1 MSQET
6 DYLLRLMSQATKEVK
21 AVPIEI
27 TPTATKFTSQLTTG
41 YTRKGLFAYN
51 NSDAASGE
59 CFWGMSDVT
68 VVAGQVIPKGA
79 QVDIPVSTDLD
90 VYFICES
97 GELGDLRALEVA

>member
-1 MSQET
+1 MSNET

-21 AVPIEI
+21 AVSIEI
-27 TPTATKFTSQLTTG
+27 TSTATKLTSQLTTG

-51 NSDAASGE
+51 SSDAASGE
-59 CFWGMSDVT
+59 CYWGMSDVT
-68 VVAGQVIPKGA
+68 INTGQVIPKGA

-97 GELGDLRALEVA
+97 GELGDLRTLEIA